1 MKNDLET
8 LIQLPEIKEI
18 THIKKFQKDEILFF
32 EGEMPQYFY
41 LLLGGFVKVYK
52 TDHKC
57 NEIVLH
63 NFAPI
68 TFIAEMASIENFKF
82 PASAI
87 CTSECELALIKKDD
101 FIAILKTNPKISF
114 EFTKSL
120 TRKIKALEGLLNRS
134 LVFDATTKIA
144 SYIYHNQELF
154 KKKKNKLIANE
165 LNTTPETLSRVLKKL
180 KDLKILDSESN
191 IIDKNKLEV
200 LLNF

>member
-1 MKNDLET
+1 MKNDLNT
-8 LIQLPEIKEI
+8 LIEFPEIEKITTTKKYTEGEI
-18 THIKKFQKDEILFF
+18 VFF
-32 EGEMPQYFY
+32 EGEKPHYFY
-41 LLLGGFVKVYK
+41 LLLSGFVKVYK

-63 NFAPI
+63 NFAPT

-82 PASAI
+82 PASSVALSDCKI
-87 CTSECELALIKKDD
+87 ALIKKDE
-101 FIAILKTNPKISF
+101 FIEILKTNPEISF
-114 EFTKSL
+114 LLTKSL

-134 LVFDATTKIA
+134 LIFDATTTIA
-144 SYIYHNQELF
+144 SYIYHNEELF
-154 KKKKNKLIANE
+154 KTKKNKVIASE
-165 LNTTPETLSRVLKKL
+165 LNVTPETLSRVLKKL

>member
-1 MKNDLET
+1 MKNDLNT
-8 LIQLPEIKEI
+8 LIEFPEIKEI
-18 THIKKFQKDEILFF
+18 TTTKKYAEGEIIFF
-32 EGEMPQYFY
+32 EGEIPQYFY
-41 LLLGGFVKVYK
+41 LLLSGFVKVYK

-63 NFAPI
+63 NFAPT

-87 CTSECELALIKKDD
+87 AISNSIVALIKKED
-101 FIAILKTNPKISF
+101 FLGILQTNPQISF
-114 EFTKSL
+114 LLTKSL

-134 LVFDATTKIA
+134 LIFDATTTIA
-144 SYIYHNQELF
+144 SYIYHNEELF
-154 KKKKNKLIANE
+154 KSKKNKDIASE
-165 LNTTPETLSRVLKKL
+165 LNITPETLSRVIKKL
-180 KDLKILDSESN
+180 KDLKILDSESK